1 MRCDIVSMHR
11 TVYSGEVSLVVVP
24 GRVGELGITPKH
36 APLMSSLK
44 PGPVRVLETGGE
56 ETTFLVG
63 GGLVEVMPH
72 LVTILVDS
80 AARAADFDEVAARRA
95 QEKARRTLEARSGEM
110 DITEAQVML
119 KDMVEQMQALERWRK
134 RVQQR

>member
-1 MRCDIVSMHR
+1 MHR

-24 GRVGELGITPKH
+24 GQAGELGIVPRH
-36 APLMSSLK
+36 SPLMASLK
-44 PGPVRVLETGGE
+44 PGPVRVMETGGE

-80 AARAADFDEVAARRA
+80 AARAADFDEVAARQA

>member
-1 MRCDIVSMHR
+1 MKCDIVSMHR

-24 GRVGELGITPKH
+24 GGAGELGITPQH
-36 APLMSSLK
+36 TPLMATLN
-44 PGPVRVLETGGE
+44 PGPVRVVETSGE

-80 AARAADFDEVAARRA
+80 AARAADFDEAAAKRA
-95 QEKARRTLEARSGEM
+95 RDKARRTLEARSGEM
-110 DITEAQVML
+110 EIAEAQIML
-119 KDMVEQMQALERWRK
+119 KDTIEQLQALERWRK
-134 RVQQR
+134 QVQHR

>member
-1 MRCDIVSMHR
+1 MRCDIVSVRR

-24 GRVGELGITPKH
+24 GRTGELGIMPEH

-44 PGPVRVLETGGE
+44 PGPVRVVETGGE

-72 LVTILVDS
+72 VVTILVDS
-80 AARAADFDEVAARRA
+80 AARAADFDEVAAKRA

-110 DITEAQVML
+110 DIAEAQVML
-119 KDMVEQMQALERWRK
+119 KNMVEQIQALERWRK
-134 RVQQR
+134 RIQHR

>member
-24 GRVGELGITPKH
+24 GRAGELGIAPRHT
-36 APLMSSLK
+36 PLMSALN
-44 PGPVRVLETGGE
+44 PGPVRVVEPGGE

-80 AARAADFDEVAARRA
+80 ATRAADFDEAAAKRA
-95 QEKARRTLEARSGEM
+95 RDKARRTLEARSGEM
-110 DITEAQVML
+110 EIAEAQILL
-119 KDMVEQMQALERWRK
+119 KDTIEQMQALERWRK
-134 RVQQR
+134 RIQRR

>member
-24 GRVGELGITPKH
+24 GRSGELGIAPRH
-36 APLMSSLK
+36 APLMSSLN
-44 PGPVRVLETGGE
+44 PGPVRIVEAGVE

-72 LVTILVDS
+72 MVTILVDS
-80 AARAADFDEVAARRA
+80 ATRAADFDEAAAKRA
-95 QEKARRTLEARSGEM
+95 QAKARRVLEARSREM
-110 DITEAQVML
+110 DIAEAQVML
-119 KDMVEQMQALERWRK
+119 KDTIEQMQALERWRK
-134 RVQQR
+134 RIQYR

>member
-1 MRCDIVSMHR
+1 MRCDIVSVRR

-24 GRVGELGITPKH
+24 GRTGELGIMPEH

-44 PGPVRVLETGGE
+44 PGPVRVVETGGE

-80 AARAADFDEVAARRA
+80 AARAADFDEVAAKRA

-110 DITEAQVML
+110 DIAEAQVML
-119 KDMVEQMQALERWRK
+119 KDMVEQIQALERWRK
-134 RVQQR
+134 RIQHR